1 MTIFRSE
8 IEIFRRLSG
17 FFHNFDCISMNK
29 IITTL
34 LTFVFFSIT
43 LLNAQETFPQNG
55 VADQRDGLYAF
66 TNATIY
72 KTYNQKLESATL
84 VIKAGK
90 VLNCGVGV
98 SIPADAVI
106 IDCQNKTIYPSF
118 IDIYTDYG
126 MPELEFN
133 PSLGRRGKPQPLTD
147 KEGAYMWN
155 EALKPEIRAYKDFT
169 IDEKAA
175 AEWRKLG
182 FGVVS
187 SHQKDGIARGAAT
200 LVALGDER
208 EHEMILKETTASHFA
223 FNKGKS
229 SQNYPSSLMG
239 MMALLRQTYYDAE
252 WYANGGKNEEV
263 NISLESWNEQKN
275 LPQIFDVSNW
285 QEVLRADKIGDQFN
299 MQYIFKGG
307 GDEYR
312 RAREMKQTGGA
323 FILPLNFPKA
333 YDVEDPFDALR
344 ADLAD
349 MKHWEMAPMNAKI
362 MQEAGIDF
370 AFTLHGLKDKKAFYK
385 NLKKAIKS
393 GLSEEAALKA
403 LTYTPANLVG
413 AAKKVGSLENGR
425 YANFI
430 ITNGNIFGEKSK
442 VLHNWVK
449 GNPYVLSPIDAAD
462 LSGRYKL
469 ILDDD
474 MAYPLEVRDEKM
486 FISYSDS
493 NRIKVNYSVQDDLI
507 SLSFTPNG
515 KKGKVRLSGIIGKEW
530 NGRGQDAAGKWID
543 WSAKRSGDLEEKMDK
558 KGKKKD
564 RPENAI
570 AGKVSYPFM
579 AYGWNEK
586 PVAKKVLFKNVT
598 VWTNEVEGILEKTD
612 VLIENGKIAK
622 IGQNLSTG
630 NAEEVDGSGKHLTC
644 GVVDEHSHI
653 AVSRGVNEGT
663 QASSAEVSIEDVVN
677 SEDVNIYRQ
686 LAGGVTTSQ
695 LLHGSAN
702 PIGGQSALIKLRWGS
717 TPDEMLFKG
726 ADKFIKF
733 ALGENVKQTN
743 WGDQQKVRFPQT
755 RMGVEQVF
763 EDYFSRAA
771 DYKKMKASGKFYRKD
786 LDLETIVEILDS
798 KRFITCHSYRQSE
811 INMLMKVAE
820 KYGFR
825 VNTFTH
831 ILEGYKVAD
840 KMAEHGVAGS
850 TFSDWWAYKY
860 EVIDAIPQNG
870 AIMHKNG
877 VLTGFNS
884 DDAEMARRL
893 NQEAAKAVKYGGV
906 SEEDAWKFV
915 TLNPAKMLHI
925 DNRVGSIKVGKD
937 ADVVLWSDN
946 PLSIYA
952 KAEMT
957 FVDGIKYFDRA
968 EDLEKREE
976 LRKERA
982 RLTQKMLGEK
992 RKGGKTQAVK
1002 GKEQHLYHCDDFH
1015 DEGH

>member
-1 MTIFRSE
+1 
-8 IEIFRRLSG
+8 
-17 FFHNFDCISMNK
+17 MNK
-29 IITTL
+29 FFTTL
-34 LTFVFFSIT
+34 LALIFLSSS
-43 LLNAQETFPQNG
+43 LLNAQETFPENG

-84 VIKAGK
+84 VIKDGK
-90 VLNCGVGV
+90 VVSCGVGIFV
-98 SIPADAVI
+98 PADAVI
-106 IDCQNKTIYPSF
+106 IDCKNKIIYPSF
-118 IDIYTDYG
+118 IDIYADYG
-126 MPELEFN
+126 MSELKSE
-133 PSLGRRGKPQPLTD
+133 PKSGRERKPQALTE
-147 KEGAYMWN
+147 KEGAYIWN
-155 EALKPEIRAYKDFT
+155 EALKPEIRAYQDFK
-169 IDEKAA
+169 IDKKEA
-175 AEWRKLG
+175 AEWRKMG
-182 FGVVS
+182 FGTVS
-187 SHQKDGIARGAAT
+187 SHQKDGIARGAST
-200 LVALGDER
+200 LVAVGEER
-208 EHEMILKETTASHFA
+208 EHEMILQEKAASHFS

-229 SQNYPSSLMG
+229 PQNYPSSLMG
-239 MMALLRQTYYDAE
+239 MMALLRQTYFDAK
-252 WYANGGKNEEV
+252 WYANGGNNEEV
-263 NISLESWNEQKN
+263 NISLEAWNEQKN
-275 LPQIFDVSNW
+275 LPQIFDVSDW
-285 QEVLRADKIGDQFN
+285 QEVLRADKIGDQFGI
-299 MQYIFKGG
+299 QYIFKGA

-323 FILPLNFPKA
+323 FILPLNFPEA

-344 ADLAD
+344 ADLSD

-370 AFTLHGLKDKKAFYK
+370 AFTLHGLKDKKAFHK
-385 NLKKAIKS
+385 NLKKTIES

-403 LTYTPANLVG
+403 LTHTPAKLVG
-413 AAKKVGSLENGR
+413 AGKKIGSLEDGY
-425 YANFI
+425 YASFI
-430 ITNGNIFGEKSK
+430 ITDGNIFGEKTK

-449 GNPYVLSPIDAAD
+449 GNAYILAPIDAAD
-462 LSGRYKL
+462 LSGRYNL
-469 ILDDD
+469 TLDGD
-474 MAYPLEVRDEKM
+474 MAFPLEVRDEKM

-493 NRIKVNYSVQDDLI
+493 NRVKVNYSVQDDLI
-507 SLSFTPNG
+507 SLSFTP
-515 KKGKVRLSGIIGKEW
+515 KDKEEKVRLSGTIGKEW
-530 NGRGQDAAGKWID
+530 NGRGQDGTGKWIN
-543 WSAKRSGDLEEKMDK
+543 WSANRSGDLKEKTDEED
-558 KGKKKD
+558 KKKD
-564 RPENAI
+564 KPENAI
-570 AGKVSYPFM
+570 AGEVTYPFM
-579 AYGWNEK
+579 AFGWNEK
-586 PVAKKVLFKNVT
+586 PKAKKVLFKNVT
-598 VWTNEVEGILEKTD
+598 VWTNEAEGILEQTD

-622 IGQNLSTG
+622 IGQNLSVG
-630 NAEEVDGSGKHLTC
+630 SAMEVDGSGKHLTC

-653 AVSRGVNEGT
+653 AISRGVNEGT

-717 TPDEMLFKG
+717 TPDDMLFEG

-733 ALGENVKQTN
+733 ALGENVKQSN
-743 WGDQQKVRFPQT
+743 WGDEQRFRFPQT

-763 EDYFSRAA
+763 EDYFSRAV

-786 LDLETIVEILDS
+786 LDLETIIEILDS
-798 KRFITCHSYRQSE
+798 QRFITCHSYRQSE

-840 KMAEHGVAGS
+840 KMAEHGAAGS

-937 ADVVLWSDN
+937 ADIVLWSDN

-968 EDLEKREE
+968 EDLEKQEE

-982 RLTQKMLGEK
+982 RLTQKMLAEK
-992 RKGGKTQAVK
+992 KDGGKTQAVK
-1002 GKEQHLYHCDDFH
+1002 GEEQHLYHCDDFH
-1015 DEGH
+1015 DEGN